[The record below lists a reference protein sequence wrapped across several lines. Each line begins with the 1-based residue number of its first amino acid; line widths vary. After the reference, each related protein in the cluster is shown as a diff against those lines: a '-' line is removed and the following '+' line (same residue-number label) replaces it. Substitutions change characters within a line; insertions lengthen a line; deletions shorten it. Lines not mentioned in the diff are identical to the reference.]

1 MVNFIMQVQQ
11 QDLGTPS
18 SGDVDDWDDKAA
30 LMAKQVPFI
39 IGKIK
44 HLRLSFSTG
53 PGSRTSRLSSQ
64 YERRSERLGLGQHSR
79 D

>member
-39 IGKIK
+39 VGKIK
-44 HLRLSFSTG
+44 
-53 PGSRTSRLSSQ
+53 
-64 YERRSERLGLGQHSR
+64 LGEVVFFDR
-79 D
+79 AWIKD

>member
-1 MVNFIMQVQQ
+1 MFPLQVQQ

-39 IGKIK
+39 VGKIK
-44 HLRLSFSTG
+44 LVEVVFFDRAWIK
-53 PGSRTSRLSSQ
+53 
-64 YERRSERLGLGQHSR
+64 